1 VKKRQTVEVF
11 RERLT
16 EVIANSGLSRAAFAA
31 RAGLDRSTLSQLLS
45 PNADRLP
52 RAETIAA
59 IAAREQVSVDWLL
72 GISQEGQLGAGVM
85 AKVLEIESGAGSPA
99 DARLARWRAE
109 AAGYK
114 IRYVPTT
121 LPDVLKIEEVIRYEF
136 YEHNP
141 RLPEVRIEQAENELA
156 YTRSPETDVEV
167 CSSIQSLH
175 DFARGYGI
183 WGGLPVASRIAQLD
197 AIAALLDELYPAFRW
212 FLFDGL
218 QHYSVPMTVFGRNR
232 AAIYL
237 GDMYF
242 VFNST
247 EHIHALI
254 HNFDGLIRG
263 AVVQPPDVLA
273 LVRELRNEV
282 AAASKDSLDRAASD
296 RREGKEIAQ

>member
-1 VKKRQTVEVF
+1 MKKRQTVEVF

-16 EVIANSGLSRAAFAA
+16 AAIERSGLSRSAFAE

-45 PNADRLP
+45 QNNDRLP

-59 IAAREQVSVDWLL
+59 IAAREQISVDWLL
-72 GISQEGQLGAGVM
+72 GISQEGQLGAGVL
-85 AKVLEIESGAGSPA
+85 AQVLEIESGAGSPA

-121 LPDVLKIEEVIRYEF
+121 LPDFLKTEEVIRYE
-136 YEHNP
+136 YHEYDT
-141 RLPEVRIEQAENELA
+141 RLPKVRIEQAEEGLA
-156 YTRSPETDVEV
+156 YTRQPETDVEV
-167 CSSIQSLH
+167 CSSIQALEE
-175 DFARGYGI
+175 FAHGHGI
-183 WGGLPVASRIAQLD
+183 WSRLPAAIRVAQLD
-197 AIAALLDELYPAFRW
+197 AAATLMEELYPRFRW

-218 QHYSVPMTVFGRNR
+218 RCYSVPLTIFGPKR

-247 EHIHALI
+247 EHIRVLTQR
-254 HNFDGLIRG
+254 FDDLIRR
-263 AVVQPPDVLA
+263 AMVQPPDA
-273 LVRELRNEV
+273 IDLVRKLKKDLEVATESGKDAADSNEV
-282 AAASKDSLDRAASD
+282 R
-296 RREGKEIAQ
+296 GPVQ